1 MFVLRGYEATTMRA
15 IADRVEY
22 TPTAIYHHFES
33 KEALITELC
42 QLDFRALAQ
51 VFNRIEKVADPIE
64 RLGRLGD
71 AYVEFAIAHP
81 NHYQLMFMT
90 PRPQVVPDG
99 AHGDPTEDAYAL
111 LRATCA
117 ETIAGNRLRPEIDD
131 PDELAQILWAG
142 LHGLV
147 SLRIIKTHDPWLEW
161 RDVRQSARRM
171 RESLVRGLLR
181 DPP

>member
-1 MFVLRGYEATTMRA
+1 MRA
-15 IADRVEY
+15 IAERVEY

-42 QLDFRALAQ
+42 RLDFRALGQA
-51 VFNRIEKVADPIE
+51 FFRIEGEADPIE
-64 RLGRLGD
+64 RLRRLGE

-90 PRPQVVPDG
+90 TRPQGVAEV

-111 LRATCA
+111 LRAACA
-117 ETIAGNRLRPEIDD
+117 EAVASNRMRPGIDD
-131 PDELAQILWAG
+131 PDALAQILWAG

-161 RDVRQSARRM
+161 RDVRESARLM
-171 RESLVRGLLR
+171 SESLMRGLLR
-181 DPP
+181 DTV